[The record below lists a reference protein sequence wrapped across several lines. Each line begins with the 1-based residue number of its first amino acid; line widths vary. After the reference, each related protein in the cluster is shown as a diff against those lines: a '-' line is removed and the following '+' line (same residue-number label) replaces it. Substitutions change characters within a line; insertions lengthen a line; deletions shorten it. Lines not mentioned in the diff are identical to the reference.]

1 MMKNRYG
8 QNFGSCAMA
17 IDYSTLNLT
26 QTQMI
31 NNTEEMDGV
40 DRTLTTLE
48 DL

>member
-1 MMKNRYG
+1 MKNRYG
-8 QNFGSCAMA
+8 QNFGSCGMA
-17 IDYSTLNLT
+17 IDYSTLTLS

-31 NNTEEMDGV
+31 NSTDEMDGV